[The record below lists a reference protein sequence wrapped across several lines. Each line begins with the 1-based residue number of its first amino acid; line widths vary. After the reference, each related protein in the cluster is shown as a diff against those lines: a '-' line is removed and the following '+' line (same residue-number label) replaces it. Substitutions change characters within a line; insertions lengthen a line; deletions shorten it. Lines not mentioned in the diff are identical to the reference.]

1 MLPCWASTIQ
11 VPAHTWCKS
20 TAVNVYRM
28 FVDVQR
34 LCVFSLA
41 PSAGQGDQPVQLCHS
56 GMSDPRV
63 RGCCKKGRR
72 NVAGSTAPP
81 QPNVHNGRRVLA
93 NCKARA
99 FLDVFSNVGIK
110 WHLIR
115 RIVGC
120 ELRPAHHGLK
130 HRRGKRGR
138 DLSSEVTVC
147 SPHNQHSLRFVRGG
161 KLVT

>member
-28 FVDVQR
+28 FVVVQR

-56 GMSDPRV
+56 GMSGPRV
-63 RGCCKKGRR
+63 HGYCKKGRR

-81 QPNVHNGRRVLA
+81 QPNVHNGMRVLA
-93 NCKARA
+93 NNCKARA

-120 ELRPAHHGLK
+120 ELTCTSRFEAQK
-130 HRRGKRGR
+130 GKKGEG
-138 DLSSEVTVC
+138 SELRSHCLFTA
-147 SPHNQHSLRFVRGG
+147 QHSLRFVRGG